1 MRKIS
6 MISAIGLTLLWV
18 LGFLFCS
25 KHCVKIIGW
34 TWSYSSEKAGKLG
47 CEGITLNFDEEG
59 RLFEAT
65 FKLKEGNKLDMEG
78 LSLKAGDS
86 PIRWRSFSVNPS
98 EVGNIP

>member
-1 MRKIS
+1 MRKIL

-18 LGFLFCS
+18 LGFFCS

-34 TWSYSSEKAGKLG
+34 TWSYSSEKASKLG

-65 FKLKEGNKLDMEG
+65 FELKQGNKLDMEG